1 MALRAMFF
9 LEMSHGSLISARGSI
24 TLPNLRRGH
33 GAAGNPFG
41 HFMRKGTQM
50 KHVWIASLLLA
61 ALGWTAGIGR
71 AADATP
77 AKDSPQPTTQSTSQ
91 STAPKTAASADTGK
105 TKLKGRLP
113 AYYSKLV
120 DTDQKQ
126 KIYEIDAN
134 FDPKIKDLKKQME
147 ALIAQRD
154 EQIKAVLTPEQ
165 QSKLADLI
173 AEAKAK
179 RKEKRAHAVDAK
191 TTASPKPANSSANK
205 PSDQPA
211 VTGPVPVPETKA
223 PAPPAPK

>member
-1 MALRAMFF
+1 
-9 LEMSHGSLISARGSI
+9 
-24 TLPNLRRGH
+24 
-33 GAAGNPFG
+33 
-41 HFMRKGTQM
+41 M
-50 KHVWIASLLLA
+50 KHVWLASLLLA
-61 ALGWTAGIGR
+61 AVGWTAGIGR

-77 AKDSPQPTTQSTSQ
+77 AKDSPQPSTQTTPPSTV
-91 STAPKTAASADTGK
+91 PKTADSADTGK

-120 DTDQKQ
+120 DKDQKQ
-126 KIYEIDAN
+126 KIYEIDSS

-165 QSKLADLI
+165 QTKLADLI

-179 RKEKRAHAVDAK
+179 RKEKKAHAVDAK
-191 TTASPKPANSSANK
+191 TTASPKSADSSANK

-211 VTGPVPVPETKA
+211 VTGPAPVPETKGRPRPRPSKSRLQSA
-223 PAPPAPK
+223 SPDDPGHKDVPFFFL